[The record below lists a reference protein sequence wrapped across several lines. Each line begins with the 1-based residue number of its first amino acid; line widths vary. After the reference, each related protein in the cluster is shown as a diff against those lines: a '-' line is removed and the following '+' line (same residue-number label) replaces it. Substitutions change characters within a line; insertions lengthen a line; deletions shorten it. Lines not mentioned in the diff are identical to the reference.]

1 MAHQA
6 LYRRYRSR
14 RFAEVLGQ
22 DHVVLALRNA
32 VRDGRVSHAYLFSG
46 PRGTGK
52 TSTARILA
60 KALNCAAL
68 VDGEP
73 CLVCESCIAIDAG
86 TSYDLHELDAASNNG
101 VDAMRDLITK
111 AALGSPG
118 RTKVYILDEVHMLTT
133 GASNSLLKTLEEPPG
148 HVVFV
153 LATTDPHKVLETIR
167 SRTQHLE
174 FHLLP
179 ADVLEAHVRHIVED
193 AGLDVGPDGIA
204 HALRVGGGSARDTL
218 SALEQVAAAGGLV
231 DRIEALDDLVEA
243 LVERD
248 TGRALVAVNDAV
260 SSGRD
265 PRVLSETLLGQ
276 LRDVF
281 LAAMKAGLDHLPDAE
296 RSRVSA
302 IAERLERP
310 FITRALE
317 VLGEAL
323 VDMRQAPDPRISL
336 EVALVRLTH
345 PDADNSPAA
354 LLERIE
360 RLERRV
366 SRAGSAAPTSAPP
379 DSGPTSGSRPA
390 LGAVRQPKPAATL
403 EPPAPQAPVLVPPP
417 SPPAPAPPTS
427 FADLPTRDQLT
438 LAWSDAIL
446 GKLPGP
452 ARARYAAGRFT
463 AVEDG
468 HAVFALPNAIHT
480 SRCEE
485 YRAHVEDAMAAHFGR
500 PVPLQLTV
508 DPGSSAPPVVAGSPA
523 PADDSVDE
531 AIDPAE
537 LRDAPPDNRTGLD
550 RLAEAFPGA
559 ELVERED

>member
-14 RFAEVLGQ
+14 RFGEVLGQ

-60 KALNCAAL
+60 KALNCENL

-73 CLVCESCIAIDAG
+73 CLVCASCLAIEAG

-101 VDAMRDLITK
+101 VDNMRDLIAK

-118 RTKVYILDEVHMLTT
+118 RTKVYILDEVHMLSTP
-133 GASNSLLKTLEEPPG
+133 ASNALLKTLEEPPG

-179 ADVLEAHVRHIVED
+179 ADVLEAHVRYIVED
-193 AGLDVGPDGIA
+193 AGLDVGADGIA
-204 HALRVGGGSARDTL
+204 YALKAGGGSARDTL
-218 SALEQVAAAGGLV
+218 SALEQIASAGGVV
-231 DRIEALDDLVEA
+231 DRVDAIDDLVEA

-260 SSGRD
+260 AAGRD
-265 PRVLSETLLGQ
+265 PRVLGEGLLGQ

-281 LAAMKAGLDHLPDAE
+281 LAAMKASLDHLPDAE
-296 RSRVSA
+296 RTRVTEVAQRVRS
-302 IAERLERP
+302 P
-310 FITRALE
+310 FVTRALE
-317 VLGEAL
+317 VIGEAL
-323 VDMRQAPDPRISL
+323 VEMRQAPDPRISL

-345 PDADNSPAA
+345 PDADSSPAA
-354 LLERIE
+354 LLERID
-360 RLERRV
+360 RLERQV
-366 SRAGSAAPTSAPP
+366 AAAP
-379 DSGPTSGSRPA
+379 
-390 LGAVRQPKPAATL
+390 
-403 EPPAPQAPVLVPPP
+403 
-417 SPPAPAPPTS
+417 PPAPAPARPPAQLAVPGRPPAAAPPP
-427 FADLPTRDQLT
+427 ADPPAPAAVAPAGDMPSRDQLT
-438 LAWSDAIL
+438 LAWGDTIL
-446 GKLPGP
+446 GRLPGP
-452 ARARYAAGRFT
+452 ARIRFTGGRFA

-468 HAVFALPNAIHT
+468 HAVFALPNSIHA

-485 YRAHVEDAMAAHFGR
+485 YRAHVEAALAEHFGV
-500 PVPLQLTV
+500 PVPLRLVV
-508 DPGSSAPPVVAGSPA
+508 DTGVVAPPPV
-523 PADDSVDE
+523 PADDVVDV
-531 AIDPAE
+531 DD
-537 LRDAPPDNRTGLD
+537 LRDAPPDNRSGLD

-559 ELVERED
+559 EIMDEGT

>member
-14 RFAEVLGQ
+14 RFGEVLGQ

-60 KALNCAAL
+60 KALNCAAP

-73 CLVCESCIAIDAG
+73 CLVCDSCVAIEAG

-101 VDAMRDLITK
+101 VDNVRDLIAK

-118 RTKVYILDEVHMLTT
+118 RTKVYILDEVHMLSTP
-133 GASNSLLKTLEEPPG
+133 ASNALLKTLEEPPG

-153 LATTDPHKVLETIR
+153 LATTDPHKVLDTIR

-174 FHLLP
+174 FRLLP

-193 AGLDVGPDGIA
+193 AGLDVGADGIA

-218 SALEQVAAAGGLV
+218 SALEQVAAAGGVV
-231 DRIEALDDLVEA
+231 DRMDAPEDLLEA

-248 TGRALVAVNDAV
+248 TGRALVAVNEAV
-260 SSGRD
+260 TAGRD
-265 PRVLSETLLGQ
+265 PRVLGEALLSQ

-281 LAAMKAGLDHLPDAE
+281 LAAMKAGLDHLPDTERARVAAVAE
-296 RSRVSA
+296 RVRS
-302 IAERLERP
+302 P
-310 FITRALE
+310 FLTRALE

-336 EVALVRLTH
+336 EVALVRLTNAE
-345 PDADNSPAA
+345 ADTSPAA

-360 RLERRV
+360 RLERQA
-366 SRAGSAAPTSAPP
+366 SKPPAPADAPP
-379 DSGPTSGSRPA
+379 PAPAAIPTPGGSRPA
-390 LGAVRQPKPAATL
+390 LGALRQSRP
-403 EPPAPQAPVLVPPP
+403 EPQAAPTA
-417 SPPAPAPPTS
+417 PAPAPAAGARPPPEPS
-427 FADLPTRDQLT
+427 AAAPADLPTRDQLT
-438 LAWSDAIL
+438 LAWGDTIL
-446 GKLPGP
+446 ARLPGP
-452 ARARYAAGRFT
+452 ARARFAAGRF
-463 AVEDG
+463 VDIDDG
-468 HAVFALPNAIHT
+468 YAVFALPNAIHT

-485 YRAHVEDAMAAHFGR
+485 YRAHVEEALAAHFGR
-500 PVPLQLTV
+500 PVPLRLTV
-508 DPGSSAPPVVAGSPA
+508 DGGAPPPEPPRVEEEA
-523 PADDSVDE
+523 VDLS
-531 AIDPAE
+531 E
-537 LRDAPPDNRTGLD
+537 LRDAPTRSGLD
-550 RLAEAFPGA
+550 ALADAFPGA
-559 ELVERED
+559 ELMEPD